1 MKMKTLNLS
10 KDTFDR
16 DSEFSIDLGKKY
28 PKTAKLYQGYQ
39 NDDSIYWAL
48 QKSGILKGEYSQAK
62 KAKEVCRRC
71 PHLSECLEWAIPNE
85 RFGIWGATNERER
98 GRMRA
103 KLKLRE
109 EEVA

>member
-48 QKSGILKGEYSQAK
+48 QKSGILKGEYSQADIDH
-62 KAKEVCRRC
+62 RNR
-71 PHLSECLEWAIPNE
+71 LNSETPVKHGDIVQIDNNQYKVRILGDFSDCAIFDP
-85 RFGIWGATNERER
+85 I
-98 GRMRA
+98 
-103 KLKLRE
+103 
-109 EEVA
+109 

>member
-1 MKMKTLNLS
+1 MVWLACEPYGSREWWPCKNGL
-10 KDTFDR
+10 
-16 DSEFSIDLGKKY
+16 
-28 PKTAKLYQGYQ
+28 
-39 NDDSIYWAL
+39 DD
-48 QKSGILKGEYSQAK
+48 
-62 KAKEVCRRC
+62 KAKEICRRC

-103 KLKLRE
+103 KSKIRE

>member
-1 MKMKTLNLS
+1 MRVPKQFENPLCAEV
-10 KDTFDR
+10 DTELFFPD
-16 DSEFSIDLGKKY
+16 
-28 PKTAKLYQGYQ
+28 
-39 NDDSIYWAL
+39 
-48 QKSGILKGEYSQAK
+48 KGEYSQAK